1 MYRHNHVFGQK
12 PRCPAIFRKK
22 WPKSGKNGTFFTE
35 NGGASRVLPQ
45 NVVMPIH
52 PLDPTQNYNRTLA
65 FLKIPPSGRTLG
77 PFPRDSE
84 TKLAKMGETVTKKEG
99 KNILCP
105 PNLLPLLDEEFDVD
119 YDTVIKHDLI
129 LFFDQVMGIQS

>member
-1 MYRHNHVFGQK
+1 MPFLPN
-12 PRCPAIFRKK
+12 
-22 WPKSGKNGTFFTE
+22 SGWFLTKNNGALPFWLSAVTE
-35 NGGASRVLPQ
+35 PNY
-45 NVVMPIH
+45 

-84 TKLAKMGETVTKKEG
+84 TKLAKKGKTVTKKEG

-105 PNLLPLLDEEFDVD
+105 PNLLPLLDAKFNVD
-119 YDTVIKHDLI
+119 YDTAIKHDLI
-129 LFFDQVMGIQS
+129 LIFDIVMGV